1 MGAAASMNDNQPA
14 DARYL
19 EALKESNFSAL
30 SPEEKLSL
38 LNKFQKEYVGN
49 QQQQPK
55 VGGGAGDKQRPQV
68 PKPAAPAKAA
78 EVPNKG
84 AGQNEDELRAI
95 FCKFA
100 LYGAGK
106 KGNADVSS
114 NLVEMDGSKFT
125 KLCSNCKI
133 IGNGLTRADVDMVFT
148 KAKQGSASRK
158 IGFASFQI
166 ACQMLAERKGITYD
180 QLIGVIVTS
189 GRAPVNNGTVAAPN
203 RFYDDKSTWGKGVH
217 AHGGPST
224 NDKRITLSNLADR
237 SEADIRGRK
246 QSDVLNAVVA

>member
-14 DARYL
+14 VAGYL

-38 LNKFQKEYVGN
+38 LNKFQKEHVGN
-49 QQQQPK
+49 EQQPPK
-55 VGGGAGDKQRPQV
+55 VGGSPGDKQRPQV
-68 PKPAAPAKAA
+68 PKPAAAP
-78 EVPNKG
+78 VPNSG
-84 AGQNEDELRAI
+84 AGQNEDGLRAI
-95 FCKFA
+95 FRKFA

-106 KGNADVSS
+106 KGSAGVTCPD
-114 NLVEMDGSKFT
+114 LVEMDGSKFT

-158 IGFASFQI
+158 IGFASFQV

-180 QLIGVIVTS
+180 QLIGIIVTS
-189 GRAPVNNGTVAAPN
+189 GGAPVNNGTVAAPN